1 MDIVFLHGLKVQCV
15 VGIWEWERRTTQTV
29 IIDLDMG
36 TDIRRAA
43 ASEKIED
50 ALDYKR
56 VAKRVSAF
64 VAESGFQ
71 LVETMAERVAGLL
84 LEEFGLPW
92 CRVRINKKGAIR
104 GAGDVGVLIEREAK
118 AAG

>member
-1 MDIVFLHGLKVQCV
+1 MDIVYLHGLKVQCV
-15 VGIWEWERRTTQTV
+15 IGIWEWERRTTQTV
-29 IIDLDMG
+29 TIDLDMG

-43 ASEKIED
+43 ASDHID
-50 ALDYKR
+50 DTLDYKR
-56 VAKRVSAF
+56 VAKRVTAF
-64 VAESGFQ
+64 VGDSEFQ

-84 LEEFGLPW
+84 LEDFGLPW

-104 GAGDVGVLIEREAK
+104 GAGDVGVLIERGAK

>member
-50 ALDYKR
+50 TLDYKR
-56 VAKRVSAF
+56 VSKRVSSF

-92 CRVRINKKGAIR
+92 VRVRINKKGAIR
-104 GAGDVGVLIEREAK
+104 GAGDVGVLIEREAG